1 MEDEI
6 EQLSGSEEE
15 LRKQTAATKRKIAK
29 AMEGKDNPAF
39 KDGRRSYREKV
50 KAPAGSIV
58 HHKDGDSTNNAKSN
72 LEIIPK
78 SKRSEHE
85 KKHDREKNFQGSGGR
100 KPVPRGYKAKR

>member
-1 MEDEI
+1 MSE
-6 EQLSGSEEE
+6 EQLGKMSES
-15 LRKQTAATKRKIAK
+15 TKKKISK
-29 AMEGKDNPAF
+29 ALQGKNNPAY

-50 KAPAGSIV
+50 NAPKGSIV

-85 KKHDREKNFQGSGGR
+85 KSHKRHLNFSKSGGR
-100 KPVPRGYKAKR
+100 KKVPRGYKSKT